1 MRQLLERHMGEA
13 GGERRRPTGDELRIW
28 RNFIETAERLRTRM
42 ARRMQRESILSPADY
57 QVLLALHEADGQR
70 LRSSVLAE
78 VCDWERSRL
87 SHHLRRMESKDLV
100 TREGN
105 AKDLRAAEIV
115 LTETGAAELR
125 RGAAPHLQ
133 AISELFVDALT
144 ADELASV
151 ETLTAALRRHLDTA
165 GD

>member
-1 MRQLLERHMGEA
+1 MSEA
-13 GGERRRPTGDELRIW
+13 TASRRRPSGDELRIW
-28 RNFIETAERLRTRM
+28 RDFIETAERLKTRM
-42 ARRMQRESILSPADY
+42 ARRMQQESIPSPADY
-57 QVLLALHEADGQR
+57 QVLLALHEAKDQR
-70 LRSSVLAE
+70 LRSSALAK

-87 SHHLRRMESKDLV
+87 SHHLRRMESKNLIA
-100 TREGN
+100 REGN

-144 ADELASV
+144 TEELKNV
-151 ETLTAALRRHLDTA
+151 ENLTASLRRHLDTA

>member
-1 MRQLLERHMGEA
+1 MSEA
-13 GGERRRPTGDELRIW
+13 SAKRRRPSRDELRIW
-28 RNFIETAERLRTRM
+28 RDFIETAERLKTRM

-57 QVLLALHEADGQR
+57 QVLLALHEAPGHR
-70 LRSSVLAE
+70 LRSGALAD

-87 SHHLRRMESKDLV
+87 SHHLRRMESRDLV
-100 TREGN
+100 TREGS

-115 LTETGAAELR
+115 LTETGATELR
-125 RGAAPHLQ
+125 RGAEPHLQ

-144 ADELASV
+144 AEELAGV
-151 ETLTAALRRHLDTA
+151 EKLTAALRRHLETT

>member
-1 MRQLLERHMGEA
+1 MEVPIGS
-13 GGERRRPTGDELRIW
+13 RRRPTRDEVRIW
-28 RNFIETAERLRTRM
+28 RDFIETTERLKTRM
-42 ARRMQRESILSPADY
+42 VRRMQRESILSSADY

-87 SHHLRRMESKDLV
+87 SHHLRRMESKNLV
-100 TREGN
+100 SREGST
-105 AKDLRAAEIV
+105 KDLRAAEIV

-133 AISELFVDALT
+133 AISELFIDALT
-144 ADELASV
+144 EDELTSV
-151 ETLTAALRRHLDTA
+151 ETLTAALRRHLDTT

>member
-1 MRQLLERHMGEA
+1 MDEA
-13 GGERRRPTGDELRIW
+13 SAPRRRPTRDELRIW
-28 RNFIETAERLRTRM
+28 RDFIETADRLKTRM
-42 ARRMQRESILSPADY
+42 ARRMQQESILSPADY
-57 QVLLALHEADGQR
+57 QVLLALHEAEGHR

-78 VCDWERSRL
+78 MCDWERSRL
-87 SHHLRRMESKDLV
+87 SHHLRRMESKDLIC
-100 TREGN
+100 RESN

-144 ADELASV
+144 EDELASV
-151 ETLTAALRRHLDTA
+151 ETLTAALRRHLEIT